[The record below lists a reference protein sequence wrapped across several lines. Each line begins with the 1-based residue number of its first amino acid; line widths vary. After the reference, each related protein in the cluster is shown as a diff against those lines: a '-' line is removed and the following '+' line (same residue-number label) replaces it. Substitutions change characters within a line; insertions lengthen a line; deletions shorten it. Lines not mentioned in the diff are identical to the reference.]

1 MVENQYEEHSAN
13 DIMKSTH
20 PSTPINDT
28 LKKKVHPNKVFFSS
42 KKYSKYSDHQNMS
55 YEIGNNK

>member
-20 PSTPINDT
+20 PSTPINNDS
-28 LKKKVHPNKVFFSS
+28 LKKKVHPNKVFFFHLKIFKVFGSS
-42 KKYSKYSDHQNMS
+42 EQ
-55 YEIGNNK
+55 EL